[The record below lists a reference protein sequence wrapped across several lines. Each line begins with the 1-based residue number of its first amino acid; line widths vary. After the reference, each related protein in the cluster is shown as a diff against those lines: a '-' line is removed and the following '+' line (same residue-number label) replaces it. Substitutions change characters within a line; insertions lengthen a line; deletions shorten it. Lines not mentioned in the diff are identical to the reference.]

1 MAMAKSNELVD
12 TSKILPKTG
21 DLEKHSSDSVGSKDD
36 TAEDESKFPT
46 GLALWSILV
55 PVTIAYFLV
64 FLDMC
69 VVSTAT
75 PAITARFNSLVD
87 VGWYGGAYQLGSS
100 ALQPLTGKIYSH
112 FNTKWT
118 FLTFFFIF
126 ELGSVVCGAAVS
138 SPMFIVGRAIAGAG
152 SSGIGNGAM
161 TIISVI
167 LPRRKQAQFLGM
179 NMGIGQLGIALGPI
193 LGGAFTQNV
202 TWRWCFY
209 INLPIGGAL
218 AILLLLFNIP
228 EPVAKLPPRQVLGT
242 AVKSLDL
249 LGFMLISPAAVMF
262 LLALQYGGTVHP
274 WGSSVVIGLLV
285 GAGVTFILFLI
296 WEYRQGDGAMVPFA
310 MLRKR
315 IVWSAAGN
323 LFFLLGAILVA
334 EYYLA
339 IYFQTV
345 LHNSPIMSGVHMLPA
360 TLGLVLFTMLS
371 GMMIEILGYYLP
383 WNLAGSSMAAIGYG
397 LMSMIKPTTS
407 SSKWLGYQVLY
418 GVGSGA
424 MTSAPYIA
432 IQNLVPPPQIP
443 IAMAIIIF
451 CQNMGGA
458 VFLIAA
464 NSIFTN
470 GLRKEL
476 QKNIS
481 EIGINPD
488 VLLSTGLSSIRSLVS
503 GDKLTA
509 ALKCYTTAINHV
521 MYLGIGVSLAT
532 FAFGWGLGWVDIRK
546 VKELQ
551 TIQENPVPSATNTKE
566 DVDSDKSIT
575 I

>member
-1 MAMAKSNELVD
+1 MTMTDSDKSVD
-12 TSKILPKTG
+12 KSMVLSDETG
-21 DLEKHSSDSVGSKDD
+21 DVEKYGSDSVASKDEA
-36 TAEDESKFPT
+36 AEDESNFPS
-46 GLALWSILV
+46 GIALWSILG

-75 PAITARFNSLVD
+75 PAITQRFNSLVD

-112 FNTKWT
+112 FNIKWS
-118 FLTFFFIF
+118 FLVFFFIF
-126 ELGSVVCGAAVS
+126 ELGSVICGAAVS

-218 AILLLLFNIP
+218 AILLFLFKIP
-228 EPVAKLPPRQVLGT
+228 EPTTKLPARKVLGT
-242 AVKSLDL
+242 AIKSLDL
-249 LGFMLISPAAVMF
+249 PGFMLISPAAVMF

-285 GAGVTFILFLI
+285 GAGVTFILFLV
-296 WEYRQGDGAMVPFA
+296 WEYRQGDGAMLPFA
-310 MLRKR
+310 MIKKR
-315 IVWSAAGN
+315 TVWSAAGN

-360 TLGLVLFTMLS
+360 TLCLVFFTMLS
-371 GMMIEILGYYLP
+371 GMMTEILGYYLP
-383 WNLAGSSMAAIGYG
+383 WNLGGSALTAIGYG
-397 LMSMIKPTTS
+397 LMSLIKPKTT

-458 VFLIAA
+458 VFLIVA

-470 GLRKEL
+470 GLRAEL
-476 QKNIS
+476 QKHIA
-481 EIGINPD
+481 EIGVNPD
-488 VLLSTGLSSIRSLVS
+488 ILISTGLNSIRSLVS
-503 GDKLTA
+503 GDKL
-509 ALKCYTTAINHV
+509 ALALECYTTAISHV
-521 MYLGIGVSLAT
+521 MYLGIGVSVAT

-546 VKELQ
+546 VKKLQ
-551 TIQENPVPSATNTKE
+551 AIQADAPAAKTE
-566 DVDSDKSIT
+566 DVESTEKPIAV
-575 I
+575 